1 MKKDNFNV
9 HKWNHRQK
17 IAGIINESNPQSKE
31 YTIDDFIL
39 KHDGKDFYDPFFNAI
54 YKDQTQLDPDLQE
67 DWNMITNMSAE
78 ELENNYDLTPE
89 VASKVK
95 NVFDNE
101 LNEGFSDSKTN
112 LLIKEKV
119 KNFLTKEIFSLEG
132 MNDIYKREKMLKDV
146 SNTIEEEIDEFVRK
160 KFKEERYTSSRKF

>member
-17 IAGIINESNPQSKE
+17 LAGIINESNPQSKE

-39 KHDGKDFYDPFFNAI
+39 KYDGKDFFDPFLNAI

-78 ELENNYDLTPE
+78 ELKDNYGLTPE

-112 LLIKEKV
+112 LTVKEKV
-119 KNFLTKEIFSLEG
+119 KNFLNNEIFSLEG
-132 MNDIYKREKMLKDV
+132 MDDFNMREKMLNDV
-146 SNTIEEEIDEFVRK
+146 NNTIEEEIDEFVRR
-160 KFKEERYTSSRKF
+160 KFREERYTSSRKF